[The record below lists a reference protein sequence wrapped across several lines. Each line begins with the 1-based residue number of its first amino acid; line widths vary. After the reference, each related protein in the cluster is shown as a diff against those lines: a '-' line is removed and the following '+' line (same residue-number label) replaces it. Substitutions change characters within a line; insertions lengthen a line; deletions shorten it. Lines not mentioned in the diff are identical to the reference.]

1 LGCIRLKCSL
11 YVLYERTVAGQ
22 CHAHSATPAW
32 LVVPECDAG
41 PGRSGAAAR
50 RAVAAADERYRREAD
65 DQPARPGKIK
75 SECVEAAALDLGL
88 GRDLLLRAMRWIA
101 ALQGRFTAEARAAT
115 KIAIEPPER
124 PSSPLDKDVD
134 ELARMIRAAGGP
146 KPVQYRG
153 VRRDDCTDGKPEAE
167 VVAQICADL
176 AVVATMLDDDEARQQ
191 IAAIAAA
198 ARAMLGEPEAALLPL
213 PDLPPE
219 LPPVLLGRAPG
230 AAPAPM
236 SGVVPSAPSFDS
248 G

>member
-1 LGCIRLKCSL
+1 MSEPSPGNAMPIPQPLPGLLFRN
-11 YVLYERTVAGQ
+11 
-22 CHAHSATPAW
+22 ATP
-32 LVVPECDAG
+32 D
-41 PGRSGAAAR
+41 RAAR
-50 RAVAAADERYRREAD
+50 ARRRVGRWLRQMSDIGAKLTTSLRGL
-65 DQPARPGKIK
+65 ARSQFK

-236 SGVVPSAPSFDS
+236 SGVVPSAPSFDT